1 MYLCTEHAPFSP
13 LCEDMFPREAN
24 HTDNCEADLY
34 TLWVPEPY
42 MLTLG
47 GQEFSFSRVVTGN
60 IP

>member
-1 MYLCTEHAPFSP
+1 
-13 LCEDMFPREAN
+13 MFPREAN